1 MSAGAMNPGNGSVP
15 VEMVPVIIVPA
26 PSSPQVLAAQR
37 RAATTSQ
44 GLSERKLGLIM
55 VVPAIAMMLI
65 VAAWPVFQAVRLS
78 LYKYNIKTP
87 DDTKFIGLDNYTR
100 VLSSGHWWEAV
111 GTTMYFTIA
120 SVGVEFMLGL
130 AMALVMNRALGAW
143 TGAVR
148 VSVLIPWATITVV
161 TALAWKWMFTP
172 ETTFWF
178 MRGIMGAVA
187 GDGGCMLCGRFTS
200 IMAMVMAD
208 VWKTAPFIALLL
220 LAGLQSIDGE
230 MYEAADVDGA
240 SPWTK
245 FKSITLPCLKPAIL
259 IALLFRTLDAVRMFD
274 LGYVMTGGA
283 NKTESVSML
292 AYDHLIRRLN
302 IGLGSAMSVLI
313 FLMVIMIALGF
324 SKLLGSSSDD
334 TAKAH

>member
-1 MSAGAMNPGNGSVP
+1 MNPGNGAIPVQVVP
-15 VEMVPVIIVPA
+15 VVYVPA
-26 PSSPQVLAAQR
+26 QQSSPQVLAAQR
-37 RAATTSQ
+37 RAASTKK
-44 GLSERKLGLIM
+44 GLSEQKLGLIM
-55 VVPAIAMMLI
+55 VVPAIVMMLV
-65 VAAWPVFQAVRLS
+65 VAAWPVFQAIRLS

-87 DDTKFIGLDNYTR
+87 DDTTFVGLSNYTR

-120 SVGVEFMLGL
+120 SVSIEFLLGL
-130 AMALVMNRALGAW
+130 GMALVMNRALGAW

-148 VSVLIPWATITVV
+148 VAILIPWATITVV
-161 TALAWKWMFTP
+161 TALAWKWLFTP
-172 ETTFWF
+172 ETTFGF
-178 MRGIMGAVA
+178 MNGVMSIFA
-187 GDGGCMLCGRFTS
+187 GEGSCMLCGRFTS
-200 IMAMVMAD
+200 IATMVMAD

-259 IALLFRTLDAVRMFD
+259 VALLFRTLDAVRMFD
-274 LGYVMTGGA
+274 LGYVMTSGA

-313 FLMVIMIALGF
+313 FLMVIAIALFF
-324 SKLLGSSSDD
+324 SKVLGANSDQ